1 MVESSSA
8 QNDPAPDGEP
18 LIQEEPPETPPASEA
33 EPDPAAFFAPAPEPA
48 GAIEPEA
55 QPEPEPTREP
65 EPEPQAAADPAVAA
79 TLHVPASGEEVSEGG
94 EWELL
99 LGKVRDWFAS
109 GQLQEQFNRY
119 RSPLQLLGLLFAI
132 VVVLRI
138 YGALLGAI
146 DSLPLVPGLLEL
158 AGVIWL
164 SRFAATRLVRS
175 SDRQELIAELRQR
188 WQSFRGRS

>member
-1 MVESSSA
+1 M
-8 QNDPAPDGEP
+8 Q
-18 LIQEEPPETPPASEA
+18 QEPPETAETPPAPET

-48 GAIEPEA
+48 GAIEPEF
-55 QPEPEPTREP
+55 
-65 EPEPQAAADPAVAA
+65 QAVADSAVAA
-79 TLHVPASGEEVSEGG
+79 TLHVPASGEGVAEGG

-99 LGKVRDWFAS
+99 LGKLRDWFAS
-109 GQLQEQFNRY
+109 GQPQEQFNRY
-119 RSPLQLLGLLFAI
+119 RSPIQLLGVLLAI

-175 SDRQELIAELRQR
+175 SDRQELIAELQQR